1 MLFAADENFDNDVIR
16 GVRRRYP
23 ELDVIR
29 IQDTDIVGADDPT
42 VLAWCAKENRLL
54 LTHDA
59 RTMPKHANA
68 RIAADEPM
76 LGVFIVD
83 DQASIGQIID
93 DLLTIIGASE
103 PEEWV
108 NRVVHLPMK

>member
-68 RIAADEPM
+68 RIAAD
-76 LGVFIVD
+76 